1 MLSHIFTSNPKVRL
15 HQSIPLLQT
24 WIKIL
29 QFQFDIPNFYP
40 SCLWQQNNPP
50 PPSILYLLDE
60 TQKYVPARAG
70 GGDKLEPWNY
80 SFSCWEEKESSV
92 SLADIPLNLIHY
104 CVVTLLSL
112 HAVNWASC
120 GALKYPDG
128 GQDSQHSMQKKRKEK
143 ENKGP

>member
-24 WIKIL
+24 CIKIL

-50 PPSILYLLDE
+50 PLYFISFRWNA
-60 TQKYVPARAG
+60 KICASKGR